1 MATKRYFTLIP
12 RLSKQAKFDAAKHL
26 ENSEVST
33 WTYQE
38 KLPKQPIQP
47 LEASGKKF
55 KKALLALENHPKFGE
70 HEINRLEKLWDK
82 FEDNEGQEIDSLLR
96 KIDSQQ
102 KESYVNPLWSA
113 MYLSDRVPL
122 LCNYNPAIAVLRTRF
137 IIYRTDS
144 QNSWVIIWVIWTWE
158 FRVCR
163 PWPKSKPKF
172 ITNWSSFSHA
182 ALCSKVSLYFTR

>member
-12 RLSKQAKFDAAKHL
+12 RLSKQAKFDVAKHL

-33 WTYQE
+33 WSYQE

-47 LEASGKKF
+47 LEASGQKF
-55 KKALLALENHPKFGE
+55 KKALSALENHPKFGAQ
-70 HEINRLEKLWDK
+70 EIRRLETLWDK

-122 LCNYNPAIAVLRTRF
+122 LCNYNPAIAVLRARF
-137 IIYRTDS
+137 WHYHYKGS
-144 QNSWVIIWVIWTWE
+144 
-158 FRVCR
+158 
-163 PWPKSKPKF
+163 
-172 ITNWSSFSHA
+172 
-182 ALCSKVSLYFTR
+182 